1 MKLIITHS
9 LVALIFLS
17 AGIWYGYDR
26 GVKNHIYF
34 DSPARI
40 AIYDAF
46 LEEGSLTEHI
56 EGQIW
61 SQINLLDEMEQST
74 SSILLNHPIHIG
86 MEEVFLKYKNEIEA
100 SARIQK
106 IRNEIRA
113 YNK

>member
-1 MKLIITHS
+1 MKSIITH
-9 LVALIFLS
+9 LLIALIFLS
-17 AGIWYGYDR
+17 AGILYGYEK

-46 LEEGSLTEHI
+46 LEEGNLTEHI

-74 SSILLNHPIHIG
+74 SSILLNHPVHSG
-86 MEEVFLKYKNEIEA
+86 MEEVFLKYKDEIE
-100 SARIQK
+100 SSVRIQK